1 MPYSIEDLLLAVT
14 GMIGDSSINSCR
26 SEFKDLEKE

>member
-1 MPYSIEDLLLAVT
+1 MPYSTEDLLLAVT
-14 GMIGDSSINSCR
+14 GMINSCR